1 MKLNILLLDNFRG
14 VKIIENNI
22 PMNIAVIETAIVIKN
37 AANNSSPQPFE
48 PK

>member
-1 MKLNILLLDNFRG
+1 MLLDNFKG

-22 PMNIAVIETAIVIKN
+22 PISIAVIETAIVIKN
-37 AANNSSPQPFE
+37 AVNNSSPQPFE